1 LAPSDPAD
9 RDETGKAMTETS
21 RRRADTTRQRL
32 VVAAS
37 HQFAHCCCS
46 MASLDDILAE
56 GELTKRAK
64 YFRLP

>member
-1 LAPSDPAD
+1 
-9 RDETGKAMTETS
+9 MTETS
-21 RRRADTTRQRL
+21 RRRADTARQRL

-37 HQFAHCCCS
+37 RPFAHYCYS

-64 YFRLP
+64 YFRVP